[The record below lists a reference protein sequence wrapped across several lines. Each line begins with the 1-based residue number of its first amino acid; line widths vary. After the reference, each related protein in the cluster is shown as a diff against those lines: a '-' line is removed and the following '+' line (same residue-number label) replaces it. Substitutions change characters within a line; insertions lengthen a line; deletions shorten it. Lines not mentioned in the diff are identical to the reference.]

1 MSAALHVVFKV
12 AGADYVLPADEVL
25 HMDAYAGATPVP
37 GTAAHVLGLVQVR
50 GQVVPVIDLRRRFGL
65 PVAEAPEGARVIVV
79 RQNDRV
85 VGLLAESAR
94 EVMKLDPEAFKKPPE
109 LVTEQAQGYVK
120 SVIQT
125 GGRLLMRVDLDKIVG
140 NESFQTTP
148 TEERTDG
155 HQG

>member
-1 MSAALHVVFKV
+1 MSTALHVVFKV
-12 AGADYVLPADEVL
+12 AGADYVLPASEVL

-37 GTAAHVLGLVQVR
+37 GTAPHVLGLVQVR

-65 PVAEAPEGARVIVV
+65 AVADAPDGARVIVV
-79 RQNDRV
+79 RQSDRI

-94 EVMKLDPEAFKKPPE
+94 EVLKLDPAAFKKPPE
-109 LVTEQAQGYVK
+109 VITEHAQGFVK

-140 NESFQTTP
+140 NEALDASP
-148 TEERTDG
+148 TEERSNG
-155 HQG
+155 QG